1 MIFKPF
7 VPYLN
12 LKNKK
17 AIQTLDYQ
25 SLYRF
30 LVCPRRESNPHFK
43 NRNLTC
49 YPLHHEGYMYAKNAY
64 RTNNNYS
71 EIRSV
76 LQVLF

>member
-30 LVCPRRESNPHFK
+30 LVCPRR
-43 NRNLTC
+43 
-49 YPLHHEGYMYAKNAY
+49 AKSDFFAILLNQ
-64 RTNNNYS
+64 
-71 EIRSV
+71 I
-76 LQVLF
+76 

>member
-30 LVCPRRESNPHFK
+30 LVCPRRELLTAMYQRFK
-43 NRNLTC
+43 
-49 YPLHHEGYMYAKNAY
+49 AY
-64 RTNNNYS
+64 
-71 EIRSV
+71 
-76 LQVLF
+76 L